1 VSLKVSKAAKGELVF
16 TSSLF
21 LAAVVILFDT
31 TGLRQAEG
39 FAVIGPQLFAY
50 IVGGSLLLLSTW
62 QIIQVLRGNLGKPEE
77 IEGGDFKSTPNWKAL
92 GLVLAGLLFYAF
104 LVEIIGFMLCA
115 AVLFYL
121 VASALGE
128 KRRIRLIFIS
138 IAIAVVVYFGFT
150 AGLQIS
156 LPFGFEFIPGNEPVV
171 EEW

>member
-1 VSLKVSKAAKGELVF
+1 VSLKISKAAKGELVF

>member
-1 VSLKVSKAAKGELVF
+1 VSLKVSNAAKGELVF

-50 IVGGSLLLLSTW
+50 IVGAALLLLSSW
-62 QIIQVLRGNLGKPEE
+62 QIIQVLRGNLGQPEQ
-77 IEGGDFKSTPNWKAL
+77 IEGGEFKSTPNWKAL
-92 GLVLAGLLFYAF
+92 FLVLAGLVFYAL
-104 LVEIIGFMLCA
+104 LVEVIGFMLCA
-115 AVLFYL
+115 AVLYFL
-121 VASALGE
+121 VATALGE
-128 KRRIRLIFIS
+128 KRRLRLAAIS

-156 LPFGFEFIPGNEPVV
+156 LPFGFDFIPGNEPVV